1 MMPFLQPLLAPLW
14 ATVKE
19 RAPGRVLKHPLRQRI
34 RDAVQTAP
42 GILPQTLAAQL
53 GCNRSTVR
61 YHVSRMQAAGILRV
75 VSYNQRAHLFVST
88 MTPEDQD
95 ALAVLQ
101 RGRTWDLARQVALNP
116 GQPQCDL
123 TTNLHMS
130 RKILR
135 KYVDRLLQKG
145 LIQEVDDP
153 PFLTY
158 FPTAT
163 LREMV
168 DQWGP
173 TPPPPA
179 EPPLVEAATGKTSN
193 VLETGSGTH
202 GDER

>member
-1 MMPFLQPLLAPLW
+1 MISLPLAPLW

-19 RAPGRVLKHPLRQRI
+19 RTPNQVLKHPLRTRI
-34 RDAVQTAP
+34 RDAVQQSP

-75 VSYNQRAHLFVST
+75 VSYNQRAHLFLST
-88 MTPEDQD
+88 MTAQDQD

-123 TTNLHMS
+123 TTNLNMS

-145 LIQEVDDP
+145 LIEEVDDP

-158 FPTAT
+158 FPTQNLQA
-163 LREMV
+163 MV
-168 DQWGP
+168 DLWGP
-173 TPPPPA
+173 SGPA
-179 EPPLVEAATGKTSN
+179 KAPPLEEPFPAPRDSQ
-193 VLETGSGTH
+193 
-202 GDER
+202 R